1 VKRVIWRHRKSTPL
15 VGTVNLGWVS
25 DEEIPAPL
33 GTTISISQN
42 VPFGWV
48 DQEMNLELS
57 PRVILRA
64 GKRPI
69 VEENLLVFDLTA
81 IGTPGCERCLPREP
95 RKLYVRPQKTKC
107 ILFFWN
113 LLQMTRKRALV
124 LNQSLRGV
132 AT

>member
-1 VKRVIWRHRKSTPL
+1 M
-15 VGTVNLGWVS
+15 GTVNLGWVS

-33 GTTISISQN
+33 GTMISISQN

-69 VEENLLVFDLTA
+69 VEE
-81 IGTPGCERCLPREP
+81 
-95 RKLYVRPQKTKC
+95 RK
-107 ILFFWN
+107 I
-113 LLQMTRKRALV
+113 
-124 LNQSLRGV
+124 S
-132 AT
+132 